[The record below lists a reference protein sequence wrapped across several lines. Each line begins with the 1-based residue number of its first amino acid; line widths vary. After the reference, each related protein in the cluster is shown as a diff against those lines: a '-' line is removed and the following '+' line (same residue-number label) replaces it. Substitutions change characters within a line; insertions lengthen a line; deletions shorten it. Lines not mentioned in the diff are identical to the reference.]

1 MEHDSRKHRQLLGTF
16 TLIELLVV
24 VAIIAIRAGM
34 LLPALN
40 AARDKARQTDCLS
53 KLKQIGTAVLMYADS
68 NKETYMP
75 ATGMVVVPWG
85 PSRNLPWLFFIARE
99 MGVKDESSRFWNAN
113 TSASAYANIPHN
125 LFKRYVCDANEIK
138 YIAQVG
144 NNPTNFPYYL
154 TNYMINQ
161 CVAAVYR
168 KNDADP
174 YALYPGVKI
183 SQMRHATKTG
193 LLWDAL
199 PSNTTPYRGTVNTVT
214 VTNATYNCVGRPHS
228 GKKVSNLLYADGHAV
243 SAIPAPVMPMVYTT
257 GSALWEGSEPN
268 FQYCK

>member
-1 MEHDSRKHRQLLGTF
+1 M
-16 TLIELLVV
+16 IELLVV
-24 VAIIAIRAGM
+24 IAIIAILAGM

-75 ATGMVVVPWG
+75 ATGPCAVPWG
-85 PSRNLPWLFFIARE
+85 NMNLPWIFFIARE
-99 MGVKDESSRFWNAN
+99 MGVKNESSSFWNAN
-113 TSASAYANIPHN
+113 ASASGYANIPHN

-138 YIAQVG
+138 YIGQVG
-144 NNPTNFPYYL
+144 ANPTNYPYFL
-154 TNYMINQ
+154 TNYIINQ

-168 KNDADP
+168 KSDADP
-174 YALYPGVKI
+174 FGLYPGVKI
-183 SQMRHATKTG
+183 SQMRHASKTG
-193 LLWDAL
+193 LLWDVL
-199 PSNTTPYRGTVNTVT
+199 PTNTSPFRGTLNTVT
-214 VTNATYNCVGRPHS
+214 ITNATVNCVGRPHG
-228 GKKVSNLLYADGHAV
+228 GKKVSNLLYADGHAI

-257 GSALWEGSEPN
+257 GSALWEGTDPN